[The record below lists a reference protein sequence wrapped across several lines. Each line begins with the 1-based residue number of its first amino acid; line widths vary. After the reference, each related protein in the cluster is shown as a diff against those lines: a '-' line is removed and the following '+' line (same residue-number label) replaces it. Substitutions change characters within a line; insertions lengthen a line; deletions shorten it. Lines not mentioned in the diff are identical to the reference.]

1 MTNLDYLQ
9 NLTVNEFAEWLDKH
23 GQFDDSPWMNWFNEK
38 YCKKCDSIRCKIE
51 STNIGITPL
60 YPAREIDCAYCELEH
75 KCKFFENLEDVPDNK
90 EIIKMWLLKN
100 NEKEDL

>member
-9 NLTVNEFAEWLDKH
+9 NLTVDEFAEWLDEH
-23 GQFDDSPWMNWFNEK
+23 GQFDGSPWMDWFNET
-38 YCKKCDSIRCKIE
+38 YCKKCESIKCKIN

-60 YPAREIDCAYCELEH
+60 YPDREIDCAYCELEH

-90 EIIKMWLLKN
+90 EVIKMWLLKN
-100 NEKEDL
+100 NKKEDL